1 VFLSSPLAPCPSFLS
16 FFCSYVPRRIFFTQD
31 IPLGD
36 ITAWKMFYGVSL
48 FAFVLRSL
56 RVLAI
61 FRKLGLL
68 VLVFQRMMVDVAS
81 WLVVFLIFTLSFSVL
96 LYDAGNML
104 SLLDVVVLWKY
115 FNTLQ

>member
-1 VFLSSPLAPCPSFLS
+1 
-16 FFCSYVPRRIFFTQD
+16 
-31 IPLGD
+31 
-36 ITAWKMFYGVSL
+36 
-48 FAFVLRSL
+48 
-56 RVLAI
+56 
-61 FRKLGLL
+61 
-68 VLVFQRMMVDVAS
+68 MMVDVAS

>member
-1 VFLSSPLAPCPSFLS
+1 M
-16 FFCSYVPRRIFFTQD
+16 
-31 IPLGD
+31 GD

-68 VLVFQRMMVDVAS
+68 VLVFPRMMVDVAS